1 MVGLYQL
8 VCDFKQHSCEVINF
22 IGKVSQL

>member
-8 VCDFKQHSCEVINF
+8 VCDFKQHSREVINF
-22 IGKVSQL
+22 MGKVSQL